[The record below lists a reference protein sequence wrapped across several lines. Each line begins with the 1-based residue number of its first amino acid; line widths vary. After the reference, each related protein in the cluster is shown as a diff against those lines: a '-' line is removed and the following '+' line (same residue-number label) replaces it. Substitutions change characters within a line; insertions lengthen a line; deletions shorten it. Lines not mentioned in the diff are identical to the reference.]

1 MANKKS
7 KSDLFSEKISAFCSL
22 ADAAIKENAA
32 ASEEI
37 AKLDKLTQ
45 DYLHMLELNHLNY
58 KERAKVATKISKCRR
73 ERRHAK
79 DVADITAPL
88 VDFLQTDKGKTALNN
103 LKEVLGQTRK
113 TERLMNVRSY
123 KYKILDE
130 NDIT

>member
-22 ADAAIKENAA
+22 ADTAIKENAA
-32 ASEEI
+32 AVEEI
-37 AKLDKLTQ
+37 ARLDKLTQ

-58 KERAKVATKISKCRR
+58 KERAKVATKLSKCRQ
-73 ERRHAK
+73 ERRRAK
-79 DVADITAPL
+79 DITDITAPL
-88 VDFLQTDKGKTALNN
+88 VDFFQTDKGKIALNN

-113 TERLMNVRSY
+113 TERLMSVRSY

-130 NDIT
+130 NNIT